1 MNRIESSIVRQD
13 DDHFPRVI
21 AESKRLMMTF
31 CDRNANPNQRGATI
45 YYIIYKKNNS
55 LRIRINCF

>member
-21 AESKRLMMTF
+21 AESKRSMITV

-45 YYIIYKKNNS
+45 YHIIYKK
-55 LRIRINCF
+55 